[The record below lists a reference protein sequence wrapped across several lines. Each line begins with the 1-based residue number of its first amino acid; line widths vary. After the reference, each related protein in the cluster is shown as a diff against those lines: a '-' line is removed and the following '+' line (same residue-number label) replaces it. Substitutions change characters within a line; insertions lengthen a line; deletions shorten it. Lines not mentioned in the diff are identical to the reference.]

1 MKSILC
7 IFAVI
12 ALTNLSFGQNK
23 NFLDQPYVEV
33 SGSADTLVTPN
44 QIFIRINI
52 SEKDSRDKVSIEQ
65 SEAQMVTALRS
76 LGIDTEKDLTTED
89 ISSNFKNYFLR
100 GQEVLKSKQYMLKV
114 KDAVTA
120 TNVFIKLE
128 QIGIA
133 NTEVDHVDHSDIDM
147 IRNMMRSKAILN
159 AKVRAL
165 ALTKPLGQ
173 NLGPAIHILDVENYN
188 NDYRAA
194 NGIRVRGMLAKVAE
208 TPELPK
214 IDFEKIKISTN
225 VNAIFLLK

>member
-76 LGIDTEKDLTTED
+76 LGIDIEKDLTTED

-114 KDAVTA
+114 RNAVTA
-120 TNVFIKLE
+120 NTVHIKLE
-128 QIGIA
+128 Q
-133 NTEVDHVDHSDIDM
+133 
-147 IRNMMRSKAILN
+147 
-159 AKVRAL
+159 
-165 ALTKPLGQ
+165 
-173 NLGPAIHILDVENYN
+173 
-188 NDYRAA
+188 
-194 NGIRVRGMLAKVAE
+194 
-208 TPELPK
+208 
-214 IDFEKIKISTN
+214 
-225 VNAIFLLK
+225 